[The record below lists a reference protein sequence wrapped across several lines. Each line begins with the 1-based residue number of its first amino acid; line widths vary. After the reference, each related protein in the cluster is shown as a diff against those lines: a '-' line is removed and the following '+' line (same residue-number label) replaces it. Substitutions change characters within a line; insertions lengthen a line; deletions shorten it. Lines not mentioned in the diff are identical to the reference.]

1 MAGLST
7 TDVRATVASVGAST
21 GQDFSQVTNSVGC
34 GKYGFDATQLESA
47 GLLKPGTAS
56 SFLSNNNNTL
66 TDVLKSPAVWTGKDG
81 INNLDSLLSN
91 PAAQNLTQQNLMS
104 DGLAVAGS
112 LGVPINSLK
121 PKELGGVA
129 ANFSKSGAAGADWIK
144 GQLPADKQADFD
156 QQWKNAQFA
165 VGSADE
171 KFNDAMLQQAPP
183 GEATDTVNRET
194 LTGALGRVFGNDK
207 IPSINY
213 DGPPQ
218 PPAPLFSEYKRLITL
233 SKEQQTKLADLA
245 SKEATPANANAL
257 IAQYDAIRK
266 YLDQVAK
273 DLEILKQD
281 LLKQSFTYEIT
292 SVVDA
297 ELATVL
303 AIISDIRTLF
313 VPNLR
318 KIR

>member
-1 MAGLST
+1 
-7 TDVRATVASVGAST
+7 
-21 GQDFSQVTNSVGC
+21 
-34 GKYGFDATQLESA
+34 
-47 GLLKPGTAS
+47 
-56 SFLSNNNNTL
+56 L

-165 VGSADE
+165 IGSADE

-218 PPAPLFSEYKRLITL
+218 PPAPLFAEYKRLITL

>member
-1 MAGLST
+1 
-7 TDVRATVASVGAST
+7 
-21 GQDFSQVTNSVGC
+21 VGC

-66 TDVLKSPAVWTGKDG
+66 TDVLKSPAVWTGKGG

-104 DGLAVAGS
+104 NGLSVAGS

-165 VGSADE
+165 IGSADE

-218 PPAPLFSEYKRLITL
+218 PPAPLFAEYKRLITL
-233 SKEQQTKLADLA
+233 SKEQQTKLAELA
-245 SKEATPANANAL
+245 SKEATPSNANAL

-292 SVVDA
+292 AEVDA

-318 KIR
+318 RIR